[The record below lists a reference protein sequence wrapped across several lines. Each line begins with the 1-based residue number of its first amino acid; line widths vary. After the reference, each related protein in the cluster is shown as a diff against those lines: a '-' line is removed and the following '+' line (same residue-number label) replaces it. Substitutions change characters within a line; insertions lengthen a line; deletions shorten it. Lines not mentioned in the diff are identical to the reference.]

1 MSTILEVNALRKTYG
16 KITAVDQISF
26 RVGKGEVFGILG
38 PNGSGKTTT
47 LGCIMGLLH
56 ADSGSFAWMGGQ
68 ESTEARKKI
77 GCLIETPNFYPYL
90 SAWKN
95 LEIVAKIKE
104 CDESR
109 IAVVLK
115 ETGLLERKD
124 SAFKTFSLGMK
135 QRLAIASALL
145 ADPEVL
151 VLDEPTNGLDPQGI
165 TEIRELILQQQ
176 QAGKTIILASHLLN
190 EVQKVCSDV
199 VIMKRGKV
207 LKAGPVATI
216 LTESDTA
223 VVGSS
228 DLVQLK
234 LALEKIPQV
243 KSIHPAGTQFTV
255 MQAQGFEPEM
265 LNQQLF
271 QQGIVVS
278 HLVRNTADLEQEFL
292 KLIQAS

>member
-1 MSTILEVNALRKTYG
+1 MSVVLEVSNLQKHYG
-16 KITAVDQISF
+16 KIAAVDQISF
-26 RVGKGEVFGILG
+26 QVQKGQVFGILG

-47 LGCIMGLLH
+47 LGCIMGLLQTD
-56 ADSGSFAWMGGQ
+56 AGSFAWLGGQ
-68 ESTEARKKI
+68 EPTEARKRI

-95 LEIVAKIKE
+95 LEIVAKIKG

-165 TEIRELILQQQ
+165 TEIRELILRQQ

-199 VIMKRGKV
+199 IIMKRGKV
-207 LKAGPVATI
+207 LKAGAVATI
-216 LTESDTA
+216 LTESDSA
-223 VVGSS
+223 EVGSGNL
-228 DLVQLK
+228 DKLK
-234 LALEKIPQV
+234 SALDQISQV
-243 KSIHPAGTQFTV
+243 KSIHLTGKYFTV
-255 MQAQGFEPEM
+255 VLEHGFEPEM
-265 LNQQLF
+265 LNQLLF
-271 QQGIVVS
+271 EKGIVVN
-278 HLVRNTADLEQEFL
+278 HLVRHTADLEQEFL

>member
-47 LGCIMGLLH
+47 LGCIMGLLQ
-56 ADSGSFAWMGGQ
+56 ADSGSFAWLGGQ
-68 ESTEARKKI
+68 ESTEARKRI

-95 LEIVAKIKE
+95 LEIVAKIKG
-104 CDESR
+104 CNESR

-165 TEIRELILQQQ
+165 TEIRELILRQQ

-199 VIMKRGKV
+199 IIMKRGKV

-223 VVGSS
+223 EVGSS
-228 DLVQLK
+228 N
-234 LALEKIPQV
+234 LEKLKSVLEQIPQV
-243 KSIHPAGTQFTV
+243 KSIHKTGKHFTV
-255 MQAQGFEPEM
+255 ALEQGFEPEM

-271 QQGIVVS
+271 EQGIVVN